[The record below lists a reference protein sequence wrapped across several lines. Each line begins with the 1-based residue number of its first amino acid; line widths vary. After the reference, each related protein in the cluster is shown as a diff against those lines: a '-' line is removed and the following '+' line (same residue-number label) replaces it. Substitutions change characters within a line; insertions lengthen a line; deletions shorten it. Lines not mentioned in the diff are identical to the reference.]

1 MELLGISLARVVAFL
16 EVPAADPAGGSSM
29 PESIGKVAARYSFLK
44 APQALEEMNFE
55 KGIEFSVGTLGSIN
69 IDKMT
74 LFGNG
79 IVVDT
84 RSSTKDCA
92 VVVQDFLDFVHESF
106 GAVIQ
111 PTRQM
116 TLSNII
122 FQSEM
127 KLANVHPILAHIAEL
142 IAASVS
148 RDFGQSVVVEPS
160 ALHIG
165 ADLSQIKLQ
174 PSAFTIER
182 RADTPFSANTYF
194 SAAPLGTEEHLKAL
208 SEVESALL

>member
-1 MELLGISLARVVAFL
+1 MELIGIALARVVSFL
-16 EVPAADPAGGSSM
+16 EVPSADPTGRTSM
-29 PESIGKVAARYSFLK
+29 PDGIGKVAAKYSFLK

-55 KGIEFSVGTLGSIN
+55 KGIEFSVGKLGGIN

-79 IVVDT
+79 IAVDT

-92 VVVQDFLDFVHESF
+92 AIVQDFLDFVHQSF
-106 GAVIQ
+106 GATIR

-122 FQSEM
+122 FRSDL
-127 KLANVHPILAHIAEL
+127 KLGRMHPILNRIAEL
-142 IAASVS
+142 VTENVS
-148 RDFGQSVVVEPS
+148 RDYGQSILLEPS
-160 ALHIG
+160 VLMFG

-174 PSAFTIER
+174 PSPFTIER

-208 SEVESALL
+208 AEVESALQ